1 MAGKLRLS
9 VLHVL
14 KLRHGGDNG
23 WRNNY
28 FIFAENRPLL
38 ALHQVLHDKM
48 VVVTNEQLCCNSI
61 KNMCAV
67 RQATSVVQV
76 ALDEKK
82 KAMLTN
88 LITLQMKAAGLLAQ
102 DQFRSQFQ
110 LYQRCLFLMSLFP
123 HFLINIYWNELFSL
137 YMYKINTYGIE
148 QYFFLLQQSCH
159 KEMFGVP
166 LTSLVS
172 FDRKK
177 TAKIIVASS
186 YLLIFS
192 TYMYMLCSIQSV
204 TYVYINCTC
213 TFHCLGVRVQA

>member
-14 KLRHGGDNG
+14 KLRHSGDNG

-82 KAMLTN
+82 RAMLTN

-110 LYQRCLFLMSLFP
+110 LYQRCLFLMSLFL
-123 HFLINIYWNELFSL
+123 HFLINIYYNDLFSL
-137 YMYKINTYGIE
+137 SICTRSRHLALSNT
-148 QYFFLLQQSCH
+148 FF
-159 KEMFGVP
+159 
-166 LTSLVS
+166 
-172 FDRKK
+172 
-177 TAKIIVASS
+177 VATTLSQRNAWRS
-186 YLLIFS
+186 P
-192 TYMYMLCSIQSV
+192 
-204 TYVYINCTC
+204 
-213 TFHCLGVRVQA
+213 HCPGLSQ